1 LPASIAV
8 LYRPPRI
15 EVRVEHLDIEVSPGG
30 LYTFLGGSPAA
41 GAEDVT
47 PVHLSLPIQLCRV
60 GQGKRMLVDAPASP
74 GQARPDPT
82 LVKLIA
88 RAHLLKEKLACSGGA
103 HIAELAASEQ
113 LSSSYVTRL
122 LRLAFLAPDIT
133 RAILEGRHPAGFTAQ
148 KLVARSALPL
158 AWPEQRHALGFAVG

>member
-1 LPASIAV
+1 MS
-8 LYRPPRI
+8 PR
-15 EVRVEHLDIEVSPGG
+15 G
-30 LYTFLGGSPAA
+30 LYTFLGGTPAA

-60 GQGKRMLVDAPASP
+60 GQGKRMLVDAPGSP

-82 LVKLIA
+82 LIKLVA
-88 RAHLLKEKLACSGGA
+88 SALQLKEKLACSGGA
-103 HIAELAASEQ
+103 HIAEFAAGEQ
-113 LSSSYVTRL
+113 LSPSYVTRL

-148 KLVARSALPL
+148 KLVARSALPFT
-158 AWPEQRHALGFAVG
+158 WPISATRSASR